1 MFTTM
6 EDDGSIAHFGDGGS
20 GPSPMALMIMQNL
33 IKQATESQ
41 SKLSKEAMI
50 LIKSWPGDISDDRL
64 TKLKRGHNLCQKNL
78 TKLQYIKDF
87 KELPDDM
94 EATKE
99 NLDSLMSTLATHT
112 SELNELIETTRGFV
126 RAKRN

>member
-1 MFTTM
+1 M
-6 EDDGSIAHFGDGGS
+6 
-20 GPSPMALMIMQNL
+20 
-33 IKQATESQ
+33 
-41 SKLSKEAMI
+41 KLSKEAMT

-64 TKLKRGHNLCQKNL
+64 NKLKKGHNLCQKNL

-87 KELPDDM
+87 KKLPDDM
-94 EATKE
+94 EPTKE

-126 RAKRN
+126 RAKSN